1 MFTTTLVIT
10 FLVLVINTIVIYR
23 DKKAKESL
31 VETMEGDLQG
41 ALADATGKKADLAA
55 KDQQIVSLTEKLNIM
70 DGEKTKVEEELIK
83 IRSSLESANAAK
95 KALHNEMDKLAAEL
109 VALKGPQENTT
120 DGTISRNLMLYK

>member
-1 MFTTTLVIT
+1 MAIT